1 MKVQSLLCLN
11 NARNLWY
18 TIGMKGVDI
27 MPTIRPMADL
37 RDTGKI
43 AELCYQKNEPV
54 FITKNGSGH
63 LVVMSM
69 DTYEK
74 QIGLLDVYRK
84 LGAAEKQL
92 EDGVPLL
99 DGDDVFKRLR
109 EKHGN

>member
-1 MKVQSLLCLN
+1 
-11 NARNLWY
+11 
-18 TIGMKGVDI
+18 

-43 AELCYQKNEPV
+43 SELCYQKNEPV

-74 QIGLLDVYRK
+74 QLGILDVYRK

-99 DGDDVFKRLR
+99 DGDEVIKRLR
-109 EKHGN
+109 EKLEGVSDKWELKTVWGVGYKFESEEEE

>member
-1 MKVQSLLCLN
+1 
-11 NARNLWY
+11 
-18 TIGMKGVDI
+18 

-43 AELCYQKNEPV
+43 SELCYQKRAC
-54 FITKNGSGH
+54 FYHKNGSGH

-74 QIGLLDVYRK
+74 QLGILDVYRK

-99 DGDDVFKRLR
+99 DGDEVIKRLR
-109 EKHGN
+109 EKHGK